1 MNTKRI
7 NDADKEMI
15 EYGMALE
22 KFKNE
27 MTEKKYS
34 VYFYTLDNLVD
45 QEIDPS
51 YIKTMSEAELQRLE
65 SQLSC
70 NEDYNFMKFDGA
82 FVNLSQFSVIEWE
95 PIEEKDEE

>member
-1 MNTKRI
+1 MNTRSKR
-7 NDADKEMI
+7 DVADKEMI
-15 EYGMALE
+15 EYGMSLE

-45 QEIDPS
+45 QEVDPS

-70 NEDYNFMKFDGA
+70 SEDYNFMKFDGA
-82 FVNLSQFSVIEWE
+82 FVNLSQFAVIEWE
-95 PIEEKDEE
+95 LI